1 MSIETFGWPTAPS
14 TQAPLAYRYDRT
26 VEDAFLDLFLPGA
39 PLQVLVEYARDAPY
53 PLDLQFRRSIQNGAQ
68 RAVLYAGLQAVLTV
82 HWQMGRVRLDG
93 HSKYAKHVRFGF
105 KGRWGERMPAD
116 GIADEM
122 DAIEQYLELV
132 IPKVSPSAKEGA
144 VQAAIATFSG
154 GNGAILDREFA
165 PQFVDEATREQV
177 LDDVTADLR
186 AIVEPLSARGQL
198 PPMPERFGPRCDVLA
213 VRNGRFETIEVKP
226 RGVSSLVW
234 SPIQVIV
241 YARLVRRWLED
252 DLAARS
258 ILERIAEQR
267 RRIGL
272 IRSTVPL
279 PDADAVIP
287 VIAIQQ
293 GPASTYR
300 DGLRE
305 VAAALHDAGIAEA
318 EQLEVDEVSL
328 TGRMRRLQ

>member
-39 PLQVLVEYARDAPY
+39 PLQVLLEYARDAPY

-165 PQFVDEATREQV
+165 PQFVDDATRERV
-177 LDDVTADLR
+177 LAEVSADLR
-186 AIVEPLSARGQL
+186 SIVEPLTARGGL
-198 PPMPERFGPRCDVLA
+198 PPLPERFGPRCDVLA

-241 YARLVRRWLED
+241 YARLVRRWID
-252 DLAARS
+252 ADPAARS
-258 ILERIAEQR
+258 ILARIAEQR

-272 IRSTVPL
+272 VNKTVPL
-279 PDADAVIP
+279 PEANDVVP
-287 VIAIQQ
+287 VIAIQR
-293 GPASTYR
+293 GPESAYR
-300 DGLRE
+300 VGLAA
-305 VAAALHDAGIAEA
+305 VAAALRAENVAEA
-318 EQLEVDEVSL
+318 KALRVAEVSL
-328 TGRMRRLQ
+328 TGRMRRL